1 MTNAGSTIIS
11 PLTMTTIDRNLRS
24 TSKKELEHSGQCGG
38 TSVEED
44 AALVNAENDIHLSH
58 DEEINSLDSNGNPIV
73 DAEKVENRM
82 LTVALVNSVVQSSA
96 STSSS
101 DLNKKGKGEET
112 EEDTQ
117 SKRYSLR
124 KRTRSFAGSNS
135 GGEESTHSESNKT
148 SKTDADDKPH
158 SPRSPGGSRISK
170 CLQTKTLEKEEQLQQ
185 SQPLPQA
192 QSQSQSQSESNA
204 QPQSQSQT
212 QSQSQPL
219 PQTQSQTL
227 QEAQAPADVAVT
239 QPTIPTAPAPPQP
252 APAPV
257 PPPPVLPIKVD
268 PPAAVVP
275 APAPVA
281 PAPVA
286 PAPAPVAPAPVA
298 PAPVAPA
305 PVAPAPVAQAQVVR
319 APVVQAQAPPQVR
332 IQAPPIKVEMRPPQP
347 NPVAVN
353 DPTRV
358 PNPLLGMSTSP
369 VAIPQNLGTVPT
381 TTAAAPLLPQ
391 TTTVNTAAVLPQ
403 QQNIIKTEIPST
415 KMDPSSS
422 SSIPVPPPATVAP
435 LAPAPPVACPLP
447 AQPAPSMQVT
457 VKVEEAT
464 LPVKQEEQVIQRRGR
479 IFSIDIDPAGLDFP
493 DLGIVD
499 AMNQQSELSSSAP
512 LPPISS
518 TVSGGGVA
526 PPPLSHDHSHSQYHQ
541 NGIHN
546 APPPAPHHPHA
557 HDIPPIETKTEPS
570 PAPPSML
577 PDDMDVNTDFLTGGR
592 DRAMSFEF
600 FSFGINADEP
610 LPPAPELLDHSGGGR
625 PRGDSIIFD
634 PCSFRDGGVLE
645 EGFLMKSRG
654 NSIDIG
660 VTEEMNIMNTPGFIP
675 APASG
680 SHHDPNSHTNSHLA
694 PADHSAS
701 LPPPPAVPST
711 NGSYILPSQT
721 VPAPPP
727 AVHAPPR
734 APPLSS
740 VPAPLG
746 TTTTTTTTNS
756 YGTTTT
762 TTTTTTVT
770 GATAK
775 SMGVPGGGGG
785 GGVVAPTAAAA
796 TATAGGTTNVQM
808 ATLPSSLSGS
818 SMSHSTFQMELLN
831 KDGRIGIYLPE
842 ARKARIAKFHSKRKM
857 RIWRKRI
864 KYDCRKK
871 LADSR
876 PRIKGRF
883 VKRSDM
889 EEDEE

>member
-1 MTNAGSTIIS
+1 MTNSGSTIIS
-11 PLTMTTIDRNLRS
+11 PLTMTTIDLNLRS

-38 TSVEED
+38 SSVEED
-44 AALVNAENDIHLSH
+44 AALVNAENEIHLSH
-58 DEEINSLDSNGNPIV
+58 DEEIDSLDSNGNPIV
-73 DAEKVENRM
+73 DTEKVENRM

-101 DLNKKGKGEET
+101 DLNKNGGGEEA
-112 EEDTQ
+112 EEDSQ
-117 SKRYSLR
+117 CNRYSLR
-124 KRTRSFAGSNS
+124 KRTRSFAGSSS
-135 GGEESTHSESNKT
+135 GGEESPCSQSNKT
-148 SKTDADDKPH
+148 AKSDAVDKPN

-170 CLQTKTLEKEEQLQQ
+170 RLQTKTLKAEEQLQQ
-185 SQPLPQA
+185 SQPPSRA
-192 QSQSQSQSESNA
+192 QSQSQSESNA
-204 QPQSQSQT
+204 QPQLQSQPESQSQ
-212 QSQSQPL
+212 SL
-219 PQTQSQTL
+219 PPTQSQTP
-227 QEAQAPADVAVT
+227 QQAQAPAAVPAE
-239 QPTIPTAPAPPQP
+239 QPTIPT
-252 APAPV
+252 APV
-257 PPPPVLPIKVD
+257 PPPPVLPVKIE
-268 PPAAVVP
+268 P
-275 APAPVA
+275 PAPVVK
-281 PAPVA
+281 APVVK
-286 PAPAPVAPAPVA
+286 APVVK
-298 PAPVAPA
+298 
-305 PVAPAPVAQAQVVR
+305 
-319 APVVQAQAPPQVR
+319 APVVQTPVVRAQAPPQAR
-332 IQAPPIKVEMRPPQP
+332 IQAPPIKVEMRTPQP
-347 NPVAVN
+347 NPVAVK
-353 DPTRV
+353 DPTLV
-358 PNPLLGMSTSP
+358 PNPLLGMSTPP
-369 VAIPQNLGTVPT
+369 VAPFI
-381 TTAAAPLLPQ
+381 PQ
-391 TTTVNTAAVLPQ
+391 TTAGNTTAVLPQ
-403 QQNIIKTEIPST
+403 QQKIIKTEIPSV
-415 KMDPSSS
+415 KRDPSSS
-422 SSIPVPPPATVAP
+422 SSSIPAAPAP

-499 AMNQQSELSSSAP
+499 AMNQQSELCSSAP

-518 TVSGGGVA
+518 TVSGGGGVA
-526 PPPLSHDHSHSQYHQ
+526 PSNDHSHSQHHHHHHS
-541 NGIHN
+541 NGVHN
-546 APPPAPHHPHA
+546 APPPAPPTSHPPA
-557 HDIPPIETKTEPS
+557 TDVPQIEVKAEPT
-570 PAPPSML
+570 PEPPSML

-610 LPPAPELLDHSGGGR
+610 LPPAPELPDHSGGR

-645 EGFLMKSRG
+645 EGFFKSRG

-660 VTEEMNIMNTPGFIP
+660 VTEEMNIMNTPGFAP
-675 APASG
+675 APASV
-680 SHHDPNSHTNSHLA
+680 SHHDPHHHANSHL
-694 PADHSAS
+694 PSADPSAS
-701 LPPPPAVPST
+701 LPPPPAAPST
-711 NGSYILPSQT
+711 GPYILPSQT
-721 VPAPPP
+721 VPAPP

-734 APPLSS
+734 AQPLSS

-775 SMGVPGGGGG
+775 TMGVTGGGSGGGVVPPGNGGGGG
-785 GGVVAPTAAAA
+785 GGGGA
-796 TATAGGTTNVQM
+796 AGGGNVQM

-889 EEDEE
+889 EEDEEL